1 MPILQ
6 GGKRDKPVLMEYAA
20 EGSYAP
26 MAALVEGRYKY
37 IRCHLDPDQMF
48 DIEADP
54 HELINLA
61 DRPEQAQQ
69 AARFRQKSEDR
80 WDLQA
85 FDQAVRHSQARRLL
99 VYDALRNGAYFPWDY
114 QPLQQASERYMRNHL
129 DLNSLED
136 SKRYPRGE

>member
-1 MPILQ
+1 MNSGDDELKEGEPLIS
-6 GGKRDKPVLMEYAA
+6 RVEVL
-20 EGSYAP
+20 
-26 MAALVEGRYKY
+26 V
-37 IRCHLDPDQMF
+37 LDGNNF
-48 DIEADP
+48 SEAGTST
-54 HELINLA
+54 LTQAMA

-69 AARFRQKSEDR
+69 AARLRQKSEDR

-114 QPLQQASERYMRNHL
+114 QPIQQASERYMRNHL